1 MINNIESLDKFI
13 AIIPIIKLSIP
24 ADLSIAICD
33 LERFVAYFPGDTIN
47 LNISEGQLLNKEE
60 PLYIAIRENQ
70 ALKSDVPASFYGF
83 EFTGTA
89 TPLHDQNGQVI
100 GGIAVQIRRQS
111 ELKAIVE
118 QISESL
124 TQANEQINNISYGSN
139 SLADYSQQLLIQSQQ
154 AGRDVENT
162 TEVLSIIK
170 KVADQ
175 TNLLGLNAAIEAAHA
190 GEKGRG
196 FEVVAKEIRKF
207 SRETVSSTQNI
218 NETMLQIKGITNQ
231 MANSI
236 EKIAAIG
243 QEQAASVQHTSAF
256 IEEIKLMSQKL
267 NEFANKL

>member
-1 MINNIESLDKFI
+1 MLEWNYISVINNIESLDKFI

-33 LERFVAYFPGDTIN
+33 LERFVAYFPGNTIN
-47 LNISEGQLLNKEE
+47 LNITEGQLLNKEE

-70 ALKSDVPASFYGF
+70 ELKSDVPANFYGF

-154 AGRDVENT
+154 AGKDVENT

-170 KVADQ
+170 R
-175 TNLLGLNAAIEAAHA
+175 LLTKRIYSG
-190 GEKGRG
+190 
-196 FEVVAKEIRKF
+196 
-207 SRETVSSTQNI
+207 
-218 NETMLQIKGITNQ
+218 
-231 MANSI
+231 
-236 EKIAAIG
+236 
-243 QEQAASVQHTSAF
+243 
-256 IEEIKLMSQKL
+256 
-267 NEFANKL
+267 

>member
-1 MINNIESLDKFI
+1 MINDIESLDKFI
-13 AIIPIIKLSIP
+13 SLIPIIKLSIP

-33 LERFVAYFPGDTIN
+33 LERFVAYFPGDTID
-47 LNISEGQLLNKEE
+47 LKITEGQRLNKEE
-60 PLYIAIRENQ
+60 PLYLAIQENQ
-70 ALKSDVPASFYGF
+70 ALKSDVPANFYGF

-89 TPLHDQNGQVI
+89 TPLHDQTGQVI

-124 TQANEQINNISYGSN
+124 TQANEQINNISDGAG
-139 SLADYSQQLLIQSQQ
+139 SLADYTQQLLIQSQQ
-154 AGRDVENT
+154 AGKDVENT

-218 NETMLQIKGITNQ
+218 NDTMVQIKGITNQ

-236 EKIAAIG
+236 KKIAAIG
-243 QEQAASVQHTSAF
+243 QEQASSVQHTSAF
-256 IEEIKLMSQKL
+256 IEGIKMMSQKL

>member
-13 AIIPIIKLSIP
+13 SLIPIIKLSIP

-47 LNISEGQLLNKEE
+47 LNINEGQPLHKEE
-60 PLYIAIRENQ
+60 PLYLAIQENRT
-70 ALKSDVPASFYGF
+70 LKSDVPAHFYGF

-89 TPLHDQNGQVI
+89 TPLHDQTGQVI

-124 TQANEQINNISYGSN
+124 SQANEQINNISYGVS
-139 SLADYSQQLLIQSQQ
+139 SLSDHSQELLIQSQQ
-154 AGRDVENT
+154 AGKDVENT
-162 TEVLSIIK
+162 TEVLSIINR
-170 KVADQ
+170 VADQ

-190 GEKGRG
+190 GEKGRS

-207 SRETVSSTQNI
+207 SRETVASTQNI
-218 NETMLQIKGITNQ
+218 NKTMLQIKGITNQ

-243 QEQAASVQHTSAF
+243 QEQAASVQHTSTF
-256 IEEIKLMSQKL
+256 IKEIKIMSQKL

>member
-13 AIIPIIKLSIP
+13 SLIPIIKLSIP

-47 LNISEGQLLNKEE
+47 LNINEGQSLNKEE
-60 PLYIAIRENQ
+60 PLYLAIQENRT
-70 ALKSDVPASFYGF
+70 LKSDVPAHFYGF

-89 TPLHDQNGQVI
+89 TPLHDQTGQVI

-124 TQANEQINNISYGSN
+124 SQANEQINNISYGVS
-139 SLADYSQQLLIQSQQ
+139 SLSDHSQELLIQSQQ
-154 AGRDVENT
+154 AGKDVENT
-162 TEVLSIIK
+162 TEVLSIINR
-170 KVADQ
+170 VADQ

-190 GEKGRG
+190 GEKGRS

-207 SRETVSSTQNI
+207 SRETVASTQNI
-218 NETMLQIKGITNQ
+218 NKTMLQIKGITNQ

-243 QEQAASVQHTSAF
+243 QEQAASVQHTSTF
-256 IEEIKLMSQKL
+256 IEEIKIMSQKL

>member
-1 MINNIESLDKFI
+1 MVGAFFVCYPYVVREKRGFVNFFGGFYENFSNTYFKYELSKIENLARWKIFFWNGDYISVINNIESLNKFI
-13 AIIPIIKLSIP
+13 SLIPIIKCSIP

-60 PLYIAIRENQ
+60 PLYLAMRENQ
-70 ALKSDVPASFYGF
+70 ALKSDVPANFYGF

-154 AGRDVENT
+154 AGRVR
-162 TEVLSIIK
+162 
-170 KVADQ
+170 
-175 TNLLGLNAAIEAAHA
+175 
-190 GEKGRG
+190 GEYYRG
-196 FEVVAKEIRKF
+196 PIDY
-207 SRETVSSTQNI
+207 
-218 NETMLQIKGITNQ
+218 
-231 MANSI
+231 
-236 EKIAAIG
+236 
-243 QEQAASVQHTSAF
+243 
-256 IEEIKLMSQKL
+256 
-267 NEFANKL
+267 